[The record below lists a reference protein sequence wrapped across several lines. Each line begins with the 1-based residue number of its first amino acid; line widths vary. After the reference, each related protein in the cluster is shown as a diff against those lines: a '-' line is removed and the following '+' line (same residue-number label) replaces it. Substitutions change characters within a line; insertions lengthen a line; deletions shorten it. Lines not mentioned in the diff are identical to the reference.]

1 MDGVGGGVKMI
12 VRNAWAYRVSGAH
25 EAVDINGQGGRSL
38 SWLLGVGL
46 LLACHSDEL
55 WWWSVVRVVVVVVGD
70 NSGDGGMGG
79 VVDG

>member
-46 LLACHSDEL
+46 LLACHSDE
-55 WWWSVVRVVVVVVGD
+55 S
-70 NSGDGGMGG
+70 
-79 VVDG
+79 